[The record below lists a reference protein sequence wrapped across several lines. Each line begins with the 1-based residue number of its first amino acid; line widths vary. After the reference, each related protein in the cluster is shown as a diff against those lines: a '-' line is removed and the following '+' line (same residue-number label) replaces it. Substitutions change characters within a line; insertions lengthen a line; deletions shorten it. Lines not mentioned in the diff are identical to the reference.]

1 MDNICLK
8 KFIIII
14 VSMMC
19 LVSCDNVHKD
29 IKKYSENCMQLLKEK
44 DSENLVDNFCES
56 IKKSEKDK
64 ILNQMDEMYEYIYG
78 NISSYEFVTEGGGT
92 QKIESG
98 EYQYYNCYPEFN
110 VTTDTGENY
119 TVIFGIHYICS
130 NEPEKQGIYMIEISS
145 DDKNK
150 FVVGHNV

>member
-78 NISSYEFVTEGGGT
+78 NISSYEFVTEGGGNT
-92 QKIESG
+92 KDRIRRV
-98 EYQYYNCYPEFN
+98 P
-110 VTTDTGENY
+110 VL
-119 TVIFGIHYICS
+119 
-130 NEPEKQGIYMIEISS
+130 
-145 DDKNK
+145 
-150 FVVGHNV
+150 